1 MSPALP
7 TVSVVL
13 PVFDGLGFLRRSLPP
28 LLARVPED
36 LLEVLV
42 IDDGSTDGSA
52 AYAEELGA
60 RVLPSGGR
68 LGPAAA
74 RNLGVECATGDVVL
88 FIDAD
93 VVIHED
99 TVAVARRALADPEVV
114 AVFGAYDDRPTDPGF
129 FSRFKNLQHH
139 AVHLRSAG
147 QATTF
152 WSGCGAVR
160 RQAFLA
166 VGGFDVAQFPQPSI
180 EDIELGYRLRAAGG
194 RILLDPNMLATHLKR
209 WTLTDLI
216 RTDVFRRA
224 LPWAR
229 LLLRRPEASD
239 DLNVTP
245 KERARAGLAWL
256 IAGTAPLGL
265 VPIVGPFLAPIP
277 LGLLGLAMVA
287 NARLLLLFLRREG
300 MLFAFGGAL
309 FLQVYYLYATG
320 AYLVAWA
327 EHRLGLGQ
335 GQT

>member
-1 MSPALP
+1 MSPPLP
-7 TVSVVL
+7 TVTAIV
-13 PVFDGLGFLRRSLPP
+13 PVFNGLEFLRRSLPP
-28 LLARVPED
+28 LLARVPGD

-52 AYAEELGA
+52 AYARALGA

-68 LGPAAA
+68 LGPAGA
-74 RNLGVECATGDVVL
+74 RNLGVERAAADVVL

-99 TVAVARRALADPEVV
+99 TVAIAREVLGDPEIV

-147 QATTF
+147 EASTF
-152 WSGCGAVR
+152 WTGCGAVR
-160 RQAFLA
+160 REAFRA
-166 VGGFDVAQFPQPSI
+166 VGGFDVARFPTPSI

-194 RILLDPNMLATHLKR
+194 RIRLDPRMLATHLKR
-209 WTLTDLI
+209 WTLADLV
-216 RTDVFRRA
+216 RTDVRGRA
-224 LPWAR
+224 IPWAR
-229 LLLRRPEASD
+229 LILRRPEAMD

-245 KERARAGLAWL
+245 IERARAVLAWL
-256 IAGTAPLGL
+256 VAGSAPLGL
-265 VPIVGPFLAPIP
+265 LPVVGPLLAPIP
-277 LGLLGLAMVA
+277 LGLLGLAMLA

-300 MLFAFGGAL
+300 LLFAFGGSL

-320 AYLVAWA
+320 AWLVAWA
-327 EHRLGLGQ
+327 EHRLGWGDA
-335 GQT
+335 